1 MMLQIYQF
9 LTALV
14 FVPCQATTAY
24 VDYIKGNMNLIISVP
39 HNGYEKPDYM
49 PTRQLMCENSKPDL
63 EFLVKENFCKIRKE
77 KGSILGDAKTQKI
90 GRTVFDTFVKD
101 TGKTPHLIINNIHRS
116 KMEANRPVEDA
127 VQDNNKKA
135 IEAYTEYHQTIVKA
149 KNSFDGKPGLLID
162 FHIRRKAQRLAI

>member
-1 MMLQIYQF
+1 MMIQIYQF

-14 FVPCQATTAY
+14 FGPCQANTDY

-63 EFLVKENFCKIRKE
+63 EFLVKESLSKIPKA
-77 KGSILGDAKTQKI
+77 KGLILGDAKTQKI
-90 GRTVFDTFVKD
+90 ARAVFNMFVKE

-116 KMEANRPVEDA
+116 
-127 VQDNNKKA
+127 
-135 IEAYTEYHQTIVKA
+135 
-149 KNSFDGKPGLLID
+149 
-162 FHIRRKAQRLAI
+162 